1 MRALFLSIALIIL
14 SALPAWA
21 TDILILQSSRT
32 SAISDAANG
41 FQAVYPGNTLTMVL
55 ADYAEMDVVR
65 LVKEEQPRLL
75 LVLGDQALAASRKVR
90 SVPVVALMAL
100 APLHKGPTGFINSI
114 EPVAPPERFF
124 ALFNAIGVKRVGVLY
139 DPARTGWYMKRAKS
153 TAENSD
159 VELITREVSNPRDV
173 LSRLEQLKGKV
184 DALWMIPDATVVTS
198 DTQDAFFL
206 FSLTQHVPVVT
217 YADHYLSKG
226 AAISLSADLAETGRQ
241 AAELTMSLLANPDRD
256 PVIKPARKMR
266 VRANANILKK
276 LGIPTAVIEKFA
288 ATLKK

>member
-100 APLHKGPTGFINSI
+100 APLHKGPTGFANSI

-266 VRANANILKK
+266 VRANPNILKK
-276 LGIPTAVIEKFA
+276 LGIPTTVIEKFA

>member
-75 LVLGDQALAASRKVR
+75 LVLGDPALAASRKVR

-100 APLHKGPTGFINSI
+100 APLHKGPTGFANSI

-124 ALFNAIGVKRVGVLY
+124 ALFKAIGVKRVGVLY

-153 TAENSD
+153 AAENSD
-159 VELITREVSNPRDV
+159 VELVTREVSNPRDV

-266 VRANANILKK
+266 VRANPNILKK
-276 LGIPTAVIEKFA
+276 LGIPTTVIEKFA